1 MELGGCSHDKIFFV
15 GPDKHP
21 RTHGQFVNARYAR
34 FTNSNPSSG
43 FASARIGVF
52 WSHSV
57 RSKNWPFVLAC
68 LSGPTKINILQFRWF
83 PGLLEH
89 YFFGFYYAFVI
100 RFTACS
106 AFLGVIWLVLLLWAI
121 DSQQCPIGGFS
132 PCNIPLP
139 FHTLEECDESGEGA
153 SINAYRILR
162 NWGCNMDRRPQAGG
176 PYWLHPQFRRMRFA
190 FTDVPEPDS
199 PRLHCY

>member
-57 RSKNWPFVLAC
+57 RSKNRPFVLAC
-68 LSGPTKINILQFRWF
+68 LSGPTKINIVTPPSNQSF
-83 PGLLEH
+83 
-89 YFFGFYYAFVI
+89 I
-100 RFTACS
+100 SMNSTS
-106 AFLGVIWLVLLLWAI
+106 IAI
-121 DSQQCPIGGFS
+121 VP
-132 PCNIPLP
+132 
-139 FHTLEECDESGEGA
+139 
-153 SINAYRILR
+153 
-162 NWGCNMDRRPQAGG
+162 
-176 PYWLHPQFRRMRFA
+176 FA
-190 FTDVPEPDS
+190 FFLTTALHNESRFLFDS
-199 PRLHCY
+199 LKYNQFTKIGALW

>member
-57 RSKNWPFVLAC
+57 RSKNRPFVLAC
-68 LSGPTKINILQFRWF
+68 LSGPTNINILGFDPSIERYIVRF
-83 PGLLEH
+83 SSRCTLLTKLLFNFWQQHQKCNVLESLRLTL
-89 YFFGFYYAFVI
+89 I
-100 RFTACS
+100 S
-106 AFLGVIWLVLLLWAI
+106 ATPSLRCI
-121 DSQQCPIGGFS
+121 DHQ
-132 PCNIPLP
+132 
-139 FHTLEECDESGEGA
+139 A
-153 SINAYRILR
+153 SL
-162 NWGCNMDRRPQAGG
+162 
-176 PYWLHPQFRRMRFA
+176 
-190 FTDVPEPDS
+190 
-199 PRLHCY
+199 